1 MFMLSIRQR
10 SDFVKR
16 IPASVF
22 CRAGCGLAASPVF
35 SPHQSYFSPQ
45 NAKKSALQPI
55 VAAQFAD
62 FCAAGCYTER
72 RKGGVHHDH

>member
-1 MFMLSIRQR
+1 MFVLSIRQR
-10 SDFVKR
+10 PDFVKR

-22 CRAGCGLAASPVF
+22 CRAGYGLTASPCVT
-35 SPHQSYFSPQ
+35 SHQAYFSPQ
-45 NAKKSALQPI
+45 NAKKSAPQPI